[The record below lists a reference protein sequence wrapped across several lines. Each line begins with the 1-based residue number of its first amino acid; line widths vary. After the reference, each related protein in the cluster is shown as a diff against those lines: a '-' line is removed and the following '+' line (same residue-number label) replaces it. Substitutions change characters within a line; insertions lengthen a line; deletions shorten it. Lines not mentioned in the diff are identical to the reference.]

1 MANFLRRISLAS
13 LFRSPQR
20 FIRGFLG
27 AARPAAGQCHSH
39 DAAGAK
45 ADQTVEI
52 SSEDSFPAS
61 DAPSWTPLTAL
72 GPPHDKPIGDRSETA
87 Q

>member
-20 FIRGFLG
+20 FIRGFVG
-27 AARPAAGQCHSH
+27 AARSAGQSQSN
-39 DAAGAK
+39 DAAGVKTDEAV
-45 ADQTVEI
+45 DI

-61 DAPSWTPLTAL
+61 DAPSWTPLTSL
-72 GPPHDKPIGDRSETA
+72 GPPHDKPISDRSENA
-87 Q
+87 P